1 MLDLLESFATV
12 VECTSLNQAAKR
24 LNISQPALSRQ
35 ISRLE
40 QDLGV
45 ELFLRNGKRLELTK
59 AGRITYDFALDIRT
73 RQLGFMRSLA
83 AYKAESQANVT
94 IGASLTTLQTTL
106 PFFVSIFKDHMPKA
120 QLKTVT
126 GKTHEIISLIKEQEV
141 DFGIVADEI
150 REHGLVSIPLLSDHL
165 MLVVPSNHEWYDLQ
179 DWTMAH
185 LNGLPMLLFSNGTW
199 YRKLIDD
206 LFRRY
211 RIMPDIRMEIDSFEA
226 IVRLLH
232 TCEAATLL
240 PKSYLREEWIS
251 NSGLRTVYLQE
262 LEQTERITSLVYSE
276 QASFSNEVKQF
287 LLDAAL
293 YSNWS
298 ERNNDAKRIINE

>member
-12 VECTSLNQAAKR
+12 VEYPSLNQASKR

-45 ELFLRNGKRLELTK
+45 ELFVRSGKRLELTRV
-59 AGRITYDFALDIRT
+59 GRITYEFALNVRA
-73 RQLGFMRSLA
+73 RQLDFMKSIA
-83 AYKAESQANVT
+83 AYKAEGQSNVT

-106 PFFVSIFKDHMPKA
+106 PLFVSIFKTQLPEA
-120 QLKTVT
+120 QLKTIT
-126 GKTHEIISLIKEQEV
+126 GKTHEIVSLIRDQQV
-141 DFGIVADEI
+141 DFGIVGDAI
-150 REHGLVSIPLLSDHL
+150 REQGLVSIPLLHDHL
-165 MLVVPSNHEWYDLQ
+165 MLVIPNNHESVNRKEWK
-179 DWTMAH
+179 MSH
-185 LNGLPMLLFSNGTW
+185 LDGLPMILFSNGTW

-226 IVRLLH
+226 IIRLLY
-232 TCEAATLL
+232 TCEAAALL
-240 PKSYLREEWIS
+240 PKSYLREEWLS
-251 NSGLRTVYLQE
+251 NSGLRTVYMTE

-276 QASFSNEVKQF
+276 QATLSESLKKFMNN
-287 LLDAAL
+287 AA
-293 YSNWS
+293 NRQDWWMNM
-298 ERNNDAKRIINE
+298 R